1 MRDDRSDCRTGNT
14 EAADANQEYIQEYI
28 DNGRQDQ
35 DIERRSGISDR
46 AQGGGENIVKKG
58 KNKTQRDNLQIQGC
72 LRRYLFRRLR
82 QADKQAASGQ

>member
-1 MRDDRSDCRTGNT
+1 MIVAIGRTGNT

-46 AQGGGENIVKKG
+46 AQSGGENIVKK
-58 KNKTQRDNLQIQGC
+58 R
-72 LRRYLFRRLR
+72 
-82 QADKQAASGQ
+82 